1 MTTHAESFE
10 FTRDLIDIPSVSSD
24 ERAVADFLQWR
35 LEQLGFNV
43 EAQTVEGER
52 VNLIATTNEAP
63 RVVFSTHID
72 TVPPFLASSE
82 DDQYIYG
89 RGACDTKGI
98 IAAMFAAAMRVRDA
112 GEERIGML
120 FVVGEETT
128 SIGAQV
134 ANKHASARECRFL
147 INGEPTENKL
157 GIGSKGSLRVRLK
170 AKGLAAHSAYPEQ
183 GASAIEKMLDVLSDV
198 RGAKWIEDDFYG
210 ATTIN
215 IGTISGGVRPN
226 VIPPACEA
234 DLQIRLVCDS
244 SILKPAFENIVAGR
258 VEIEYLGVTEP
269 VRLHAVEGFTHEVVR
284 FTTDV
289 PHLSNWGTPLL
300 LGAGSI
306 LDAHTANEKISKA
319 QLIESI
325 ELYTRLAHDLLS
337 QITEDAN
344 EQGIDKQHLRSVTP

>member
-1 MTTHAESFE
+1 MTTHAETFA
-10 FTRDLIDIPSVSSD
+10 FTRDLIDIPSVSGD
-24 ERAVADFLQWR
+24 ERAVADFLRWR

-52 VNLIATTNEAP
+52 VNLIATTNHAP

-72 TVPPFLASSE
+72 TVPPFVASSE
-82 DDQYIYG
+82 DDKYIYG

-98 IAAMFAAAMRVRDA
+98 IAAMLSAAMRVRDA
-112 GEERIGML
+112 GEERIGMM

-134 ANKHASARECRFL
+134 ANRHAFARGCRFL
-147 INGEPTENKL
+147 INGEPTENRL

-170 AKGLAAHSAYPEQ
+170 AKGMAAHSAYPEQ
-183 GASAIEKMLDVLSDV
+183 GESAIEKMLDVLADV
-198 RGAKWIEDDFYG
+198 REAKWIEDEFYG
-210 ATTIN
+210 ATTVN
-215 IGTISGGVRPN
+215 IGTITGGVRPN
-226 VIPPACEA
+226 VIPATCEA

-244 SILKPAFENIVAGR
+244 SRLKPTLENVVAGR
-258 VEIEYLGVTEP
+258 VGIEYLGVTEP

-306 LDAHTANEKISKA
+306 LDAHTAHEKISKA

-325 ELYTRLAHDLLS
+325 ELYTRLAHNLFA
-337 QITEDAN
+337 Q
-344 EQGIDKQHLRSVTP
+344 VTKNVDEASL

>member
-1 MTTHAESFE
+1 MTTHAETFE
-10 FTRDLIDIPSVSSD
+10 TTRDLIDIPSVSGD
-24 ERAVADFLQWR
+24 ERAVADFLRWR

-52 VNLIATTNEAP
+52 VNLIATTNAAP
-63 RVVFSTHID
+63 LIVFSTHID
-72 TVPPFLASSE
+72 TVPPHLASSE
-82 DDQYIYG
+82 DDEYIYG

-98 IAAMFAAAMRVRDA
+98 IAAMLAAAMNLRDA

-134 ANKHASARECRFL
+134 ANRHPLARECRFL

-170 AKGLAAHSAYPEQ
+170 ATGLAAHSAYPEQ
-183 GASAIEKMLDVLSDV
+183 GASAIEKMLDVLNDV
-198 RGAKWIEDDFYG
+198 REAVWIEDEFYG
-210 ATTIN
+210 ETTVN
-215 IGTISGGVRPN
+215 IGTITGGVRPN
-226 VIPPACEA
+226 VIPPTCEA

-244 SILKPAFENIVAGR
+244 SRLKPAFENIVAGR

-269 VRLHAVEGFTHEVVR
+269 VRLHAVAGFTHEVMR

-306 LDAHTANEKISKA
+306 LDAHTAHEKISKV

-325 ELYTRLAHDLLS
+325 ELYTRLAHDLLA
-337 QITEDAN
+337 QVTEENDDHKR
-344 EQGIDKQHLRSVTP
+344 GVTP